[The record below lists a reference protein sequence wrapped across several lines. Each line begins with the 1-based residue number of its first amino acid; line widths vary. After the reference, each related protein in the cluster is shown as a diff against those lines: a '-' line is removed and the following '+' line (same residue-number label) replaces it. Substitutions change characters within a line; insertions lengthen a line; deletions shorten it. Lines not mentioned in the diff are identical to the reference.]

1 MKTLRLIL
9 GDQLNHKHS
18 WFQNTDPDITYLMAE
33 MRQETDYVKHH
44 IQKVV
49 AFFSAMRTFAE
60 EMTDKGH
67 HFIYLKITDDNNSQQ
82 LDQIIKEAL
91 KKSKA
96 ERFEYLLPDEYRLD
110 IQLKEICDSIN
121 IASSNCDTEHFYTSR
136 YELKNFFSN
145 RKQVIM
151 ESFYRMMR
159 KKHDIMM
166 VSGQP
171 EGGKWNYDQSNRKK
185 WPGKPEI
192 PHERGFRKN
201 VEEVL
206 EDLKKANIETFGH
219 IEPSSF
225 NWPTSRADCL
235 AVLNY
240 FCKNLLKHFGDYQD
254 AMHTDQK
261 FLFHSRVSFA
271 MNSKLLSPKEV
282 IDKVLD
288 HYYENKSI
296 IDISQIEGFIRQIL
310 GWREFM
316 RGVYWKEMPKY
327 SQLNELGNKNKLPD
341 FYWTGDTKMNC
352 LKNCITQSLD
362 EAYAHHIQRLM
373 VTGNYALLTMTD
385 PKEVDDWYLGIY
397 IDAIEWVEIT
407 NTRGM
412 SQFADGGIVGTKPY
426 VSSAN
431 YINKMSNYCKDCH
444 YSHTK
449 KIGEKACP
457 FNSLYWN
464 FLDEKRVH
472 FENNNRMAM
481 MMNLL
486 NKKPKDELEKL
497 KSRAQEVIEHPER
510 F

>member
-171 EGGKWNYDQSNRKK
+171 EGGKWNYDQSTRKK
-185 WPGKPEI
+185 W
-192 PHERGFRKN
+192 R
-201 VEEVL
+201 
-206 EDLKKANIETFGH
+206 
-219 IEPSSF
+219 
-225 NWPTSRADCL
+225 
-235 AVLNY
+235 
-240 FCKNLLKHFGDYQD
+240 HFT
-254 AMHTDQK
+254 A
-261 FLFHSRVSFA
+261 
-271 MNSKLLSPKEV
+271 
-282 IDKVLD
+282 
-288 HYYENKSI
+288 
-296 IDISQIEGFIRQIL
+296 
-310 GWREFM
+310 
-316 RGVYWKEMPKY
+316 
-327 SQLNELGNKNKLPD
+327 
-341 FYWTGDTKMNC
+341 
-352 LKNCITQSLD
+352 
-362 EAYAHHIQRLM
+362 
-373 VTGNYALLTMTD
+373 
-385 PKEVDDWYLGIY
+385 
-397 IDAIEWVEIT
+397 
-407 NTRGM
+407 
-412 SQFADGGIVGTKPY
+412 
-426 VSSAN
+426 
-431 YINKMSNYCKDCH
+431 
-444 YSHTK
+444 
-449 KIGEKACP
+449 
-457 FNSLYWN
+457 
-464 FLDEKRVH
+464 
-472 FENNNRMAM
+472 
-481 MMNLL
+481 
-486 NKKPKDELEKL
+486 
-497 KSRAQEVIEHPER
+497 
-510 F
+510 